1 MKILI
6 TNATCIQDNYGG
18 APRAVDEIARLL
30 SEQGHEVF
38 VFVADRNSKQI
49 NIQVINSKYK
59 IIRYSYF
66 KNIFKPLN
74 VFSTLFFYFKY
85 LRNIKFDIMWGN
97 SPEPWLF
104 IPKRAKKIIYSVHGP
119 WILESKLDDTLSYAK
134 KLLIKVF
141 YNMLINKKTTVHFNS
156 NYVLE
161 QCFKETTAFN
171 NSQIIISPALIN
183 ENSLNMPSYSILQ
196 NNIDI
201 SKLNIL
207 VSRRLVNRTGVI
219 EFLQN
224 CILFP
229 EEIKKQLNII
239 IVGSGYLENTIKII
253 SEKFSFITFLG
264 SIKQEDLDYLYKT
277 SDICCMPS
285 KDAEGFGVSILE
297 ALFRGTPVVYT
308 RGGGMGDFLD
318 SFTSN
323 FGYQFDNKKE
333 LYNIIQ
339 MCLVLKK
346 QGKLNFEPTKIPY
359 NFKSNIDRIIN
370 V

>member
-1 MKILI
+1 MKILL
-6 TNATCIQDNYGG
+6 TNATCIQDIYGG
-18 APRAVDEIARLL
+18 VPRAIDEIASFF

-38 VFVADRNSKQI
+38 VFVPDRKSKGT
-49 NIQVINSKYK
+49 NVQVINSNYK

-85 LRNIKFDIMWGN
+85 LKNIKFDIIWGH

-104 IPKRAKKIIYSVHGP
+104 MPKKAKKIIYSVHGP
-119 WILESKLDDTLSYAK
+119 WILESKLDGTLSYIK
-134 KLLIKVF
+134 KLLIKLF
-141 YNMLINKKTTVHFNS
+141 YKLLINKKTIVHFDS

-161 QCFKETTAFN
+161 QCFKETAAFN
-171 NSQIIISPALIN
+171 NSQTIISPALIN
-183 ENSLNMPSYSILQ
+183 EKLLNEPSYSILA

-224 CILFP
+224 CISFP

-239 IVGSGYLENTIKII
+239 IVGSGYLENKIKII

-264 SIKQEDLDYLYKT
+264 SVKQVDLDYLYKT

-285 KDAEGFGVSILE
+285 KNAEGFGVSILE

-318 SFTSN
+318 SFTYN
-323 FGYQFDNKKE
+323 FGYQFDNKNE
-333 LYNIIQ
+333 LYKIIQ
-339 MCLVLKK
+339 MCLILKK
-346 QGKLNFEPTKIPY
+346 EDKLNFEPTKIPY
-359 NFKSNIDRIIN
+359 NFKKNIDRIIN